1 MWEGERE
8 RGEEERVGRWREGGR
23 QRERG
28 EVRVGCRGNRWGR
41 NCMVRECCV
50 SLPRGKEKKWFLYLL

>member
-1 MWEGERE
+1 MAQGGGGGERKRGWEGERE

-23 QRERG
+23 QRERR

-41 NCMVRECCV
+41 NYVVRDFV
-50 SLPRGKEKKWFLYLL
+50 